1 MEGDYYHYYER
12 NSHHDYLLS
21 IYIVSE
27 GDYDINGTIITI
39 IILTTLSPSSASL
52 QLFLNHIVTRIF
64 TIDGQKTSVRNG
76 SDDREADDHEA
87 DDHDCYDQAGD
98 NHDGDNHEADD
109 QHGGDHDVDDYDRH
123 AEDGD
128 AADDD
133 IHLQFSLLRP
143 RVGSLEPATRIL
155 RLLQNKTASML
166 MVAMMMTRV
175 AMNTRK

>member
-1 MEGDYYHYYER
+1 MTFMTIR
-12 NSHHDYLLS
+12 NSEQHL
-21 IYIVSE
+21 
-27 GDYDINGTIITI
+27 TI
-39 IILTTLSPSSASL
+39 
-52 QLFLNHIVTRIF
+52 H
-64 TIDGQKTSVRNG
+64 GQKTRIGKG
-76 SDDREADDHEA
+76 SDSDDHEA

-98 NHDGDNHEADD
+98 DHDGDNHEADD
-109 QHGGDHDVDDYDRH
+109 QHGGDHDGDDYDRH
-123 AEDGD
+123 AQDGD

>member
-1 MEGDYYHYYER
+1 MEGDYYHYYEP

-87 DDHDCYDQAGD
+87 DDHDCYDQDGSDSDDEEAD
-98 NHDGDNHEADD
+98 DLHFYDHDCHDQDGDDHEDDNYEADD
-109 QHGGDHDVDDYDRH
+109 QQSTCWR
-123 AEDGD
+123 
-128 AADDD
+128 
-133 IHLQFSLLRP
+133 S
-143 RVGSLEPATRIL
+143 
-155 RLLQNKTASML
+155 
-166 MVAMMMTRV
+166 
-175 AMNTRK
+175 

>member
-27 GDYDINGTIITI
+27 GDYDINGTITTI

-76 SDDREADDHEA
+76 SDDREADDH
-87 DDHDCYDQAGD
+87 DCYDQDGSDSDDEEAD
-98 NHDGDNHEADD
+98 DLHFYDHDCHDQDGDDHEDDNYEADD
-109 QHGGDHDVDDYDRH
+109 QQSTCWR
-123 AEDGD
+123 
-128 AADDD
+128 
-133 IHLQFSLLRP
+133 S
-143 RVGSLEPATRIL
+143 
-155 RLLQNKTASML
+155 
-166 MVAMMMTRV
+166 
-175 AMNTRK
+175 